1 MLGKLISTAFPPSR
15 FIIYKGKFFK
25 IKKYFENFEK
35 IYLRYRLVTNKFTR
49 LEKVVN
55 KRLIP
60 KTNLVNNI
68 NLNLKFSISCKE
80 NSKSDL

>member
-25 IKKYFENFEK
+25 IKKFFGKFDK
-35 IYLRYRLVTNKFTR
+35 IDLRYRLIINKFTR
-49 LEKVVN
+49 LGKIVN
-55 KRLIP
+55 KRLIS
-60 KTNLVNNI
+60 KTNLVNNT

-80 NSKSDL
+80 NNKSDL